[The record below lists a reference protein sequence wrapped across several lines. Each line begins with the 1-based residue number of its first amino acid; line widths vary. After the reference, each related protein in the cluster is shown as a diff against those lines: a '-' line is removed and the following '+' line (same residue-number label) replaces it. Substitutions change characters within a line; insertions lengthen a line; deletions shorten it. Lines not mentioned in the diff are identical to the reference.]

1 MDDGSTESKLL
12 EYMEKYSKDPRVMV
26 LKNEKNS
33 GVAFSLNH
41 GLKCAAELDGVKY
54 IARMDSDDISLKER
68 LMV

>member
-1 MDDGSTESKLL
+1 
-12 EYMEKYSKDPRVMV
+12 MV

-41 GLKCAAELDGVKY
+41 GLKRAGELDGVKY

>member
-1 MDDGSTESKLL
+1 
-12 EYMEKYSKDPRVMV
+12 MEKYSKDPRIILV
-26 LKNEKNS
+26 KNEKNS

-41 GLKCAAELDGVKY
+41 GLQRAAELNGVKY